1 MSALPLTVLN
11 VSAALGRILVG
22 FAADKLGPVNALW
35 VAITLS
41 GLTQLLVWTFVET
54 YAGIVRVFSSL
65 CMPLVHFSFLSW
77 FWVSNHPLLIYS
89 YLLILRL
96 TPLTS
101 FATLVLT
108 DIPVSGTQMVFAIL
122 YGFFCGCFLSLIS
135 AVAAKLYGADR
146 LAGLSGLLLLFN
158 APGTSLKFALAA
170 LVPFPFTLLP
180 SSHIFSHPICVY
192 VHVRILFSLAMHCH

>member
-54 YAGIVRVFSSL
+54 YAGIVRVFCPLCCVPPHLPSPLSL
-65 CMPLVHFSFLSW
+65 
-77 FWVSNHPLLIYS
+77 FWVLENPLLIYS

-96 TPLTS
+96 TPLTP
-101 FATLVLT
+101 FDTLVLT
-108 DIPVSGTQMVFAIL
+108 DI
-122 YGFFCGCFLSLIS
+122 LSPARRWCSRSSTASS
-135 AVAAKLYGADR
+135 AAA
-146 LAGLSGLLLLFN
+146 S
-158 APGTSLKFALAA
+158 SL
-170 LVPFPFTLLP
+170 
-180 SSHIFSHPICVY
+180 
-192 VHVRILFSLAMHCH
+192 